1 MEERSEKNFSPKEAV
16 KQLAP
21 AYIISFALCYMLFL
35 YEPVLMYSTNIDDFW
50 FDLGTIIPS
59 MLGAFGL
66 FLAMTLALVTLIYL
80 INKRFSETLKVYYFV
95 LFAEF
100 FVFLVSYIQGNY
112 LTANLPALDGGSA
125 DWSKYAKDDLITVII
140 WIVMGIALIFAT
152 VKLEP
157 GKLAKYLSIGAAAV
171 FVMLTVSLVTETI
184 SNDAFRK
191 KDSTIA
197 TETNINNISSDKNF
211 IIFMVDSVDARDFYD
226 AVNAHEEY
234 KDMLRDFTYYPDT
247 MSTYAFTRESVP
259 YVLTG
264 KWNRNEKSFSDYCM
278 DAYNNSE
285 LFLELAERDY
295 DINVYDADIV
305 WQGEKSFDVKN
316 NISDG
321 NPDIYFGTFLQM
333 ELKYISFKYLP
344 YRFKRYS
351 GIDSFDLNLIIQKF
365 RWDNISIYN
374 NITRNSKLTQ
384 SKRDM
389 FQFIHAEGAHL
400 PMRYDKDLNIIDV
413 KDGSYEQLCE
423 ATAKVVDAFLQRL
436 RDNGTYDNSVII
448 ILSDHGYDKYGP
460 IPQVDDYVLK
470 RFNPILFIKGIDEK
484 HDMEISD
491 LPVSFT
497 DLMQA
502 YKELLD
508 GKQSTE
514 LFSDV
519 EQQRTRT
526 MMWYNYSRENL
537 MIEYETDGSAT
548 DWERFRKTGRVFT
561 R

>member
-1 MEERSEKNFSPKEAV
+1 MEEKSEKKFGFKEAA

-21 AYIISFALCYMLFL
+21 SYIITFTLCYMLFVF
-35 YEPVLMYSTNIDDFW
+35 EPVLMYSTNIDDFW
-50 FDLGTIIPS
+50 FDLKTIIPPI
-59 MLGAFGL
+59 MGAFGL
-66 FLAMTLALVTLIYL
+66 FLFMVLSLMTLIYA
-80 INKRFSETLKVYYFV
+80 INIRFSDNPKVYYLV
-95 LFAEF
+95 VIAEF
-100 FVFLVSYIQGNY
+100 FVFLASYIQGNY
-112 LTANLPALDGGSA
+112 LTADLPALDGGSP
-125 DWSKYAKDDLITVII
+125 DWSKYAKDDIITIVIWVI
-140 WIVMGIALIFAT
+140 LGAALIFAIL
-152 VKLEP
+152 KLELA
-157 GKLAKYLSIGAAAV
+157 KLAKYLSIGAAAV
-171 FVMLTVSLVTETI
+171 FVMLTVSLVTETV

-211 IIFMVDSVDARDFYD
+211 IIFMVDSVSAGDFYD
-226 AVNAHEEY
+226 AVNAHDEY
-234 KDMLRDFTYYPDT
+234 KDMLRDFTYYPDA

-264 KWNRNEKSFSDYCM
+264 KWNRNEKTFSDYCM

-285 LFLELAERDY
+285 LFLELAKRDY

-321 NPDIYFGTFLQM
+321 TPDIYFGTFVQM
-333 ELKYISFKYLP
+333 ELRYISFKYLP
-344 YRFKRYS
+344 YYFKRYS
-351 GIDSFDLNLIIQKF
+351 GIESFDLNLIIQKF

-374 NITRNSKLTQ
+374 NITKNSKLSQ

-389 FQFIHAEGAHL
+389 FQFVHVEGAHL
-400 PMRYDKDLNIIDV
+400 PMRYDKDLNIIPV

-423 ATAKVVDAFLQRL
+423 ATAKVIDAFLQRL

-470 RFNPILFIKGIDEK
+470 RFNPILFIKGYGEK

-491 LPVSFT
+491 LPISFT

-502 YKELLD
+502 YKDLLD
-508 GKQSTE
+508 DKPSTE

-526 MMWYNYSRENL
+526 VMWYNYSRENY
-537 MIEYETDGSAT
+537 MVEYETDGAAA
-548 DWERFRKTGRVFT
+548 DWEKFRKTGRIFY

>member
-1 MEERSEKNFSPKEAV
+1 MEESVKKFGFKEAA

-21 AYIISFALCYMLFL
+21 SYIITFALCYMLFVF
-35 YEPVLMYSTNIDDFW
+35 EPVLMYSTNIDDFW
-50 FDLGTIIPS
+50 FDLETIIPPI
-59 MLGAFGL
+59 LGAFGL
-66 FLAMTLALVTLIYL
+66 FLFMVLSLMTLLYT
-80 INKRFSETLKVYYFV
+80 INIRFSENPKVYYLV
-95 LFAEF
+95 VIAEF
-100 FVFLVSYIQGNY
+100 FVFIASYIQGNY
-112 LTANLPALDGGSA
+112 LTADLPALDGGST
-125 DWSKYAKDDLITVII
+125 DWSKYTKDDIITIVIWVI
-140 WIVMGIALIFAT
+140 LGIALIFAV
-152 VKLEP
+152 VKLELA
-157 GKLAKYLSIGAAAV
+157 KLAKYLSIGAAAV
-171 FVMLTVSLVTETI
+171 FVMLTVSLVTETV

-211 IIFMVDSVDARDFYD
+211 IIFMVDSVSAGDFYD
-226 AVNAHEEY
+226 AVNAHDEY
-234 KDMLRDFTYYPDT
+234 KDMLRDFTYYPDAL
-247 MSTYAFTRESVP
+247 STYAFTRESVP

-285 LFLELAERDY
+285 LFLELAKRDY

-316 NISDG
+316 NISGG
-321 NPDIYFGTFLQM
+321 NPDIYFGTFIQM
-333 ELKYISFKYLP
+333 ELRYISFKYLP
-344 YRFKRYS
+344 YYFKGYS
-351 GIDSFDLNLIIQKF
+351 GIESFDLNLIIQKF

-374 NITRNSKLTQ
+374 NITRNSKLSQ

-389 FQFIHAEGAHL
+389 FQFVHVEGAHL
-400 PMRYDKDLNIIDV
+400 PMRYDKDLNIIEV

-423 ATAKVVDAFLQRL
+423 ATAKVIDAFLQRL

-470 RFNPILFIKGIDEK
+470 RFNPILFIKGYGEK

-502 YKELLD
+502 YKDLLD
-508 GKQSTE
+508 DKPSTE

-526 MMWYNYSRENL
+526 VMWYNYSRENY
-537 MIEYETDGSAT
+537 MVEYETDGAAA
-548 DWERFRKTGRVFT
+548 DWEKFRKTGRIFY

>member
-1 MEERSEKNFSPKEAV
+1 MEERSVKKFGFKDAV
-16 KQLAP
+16 KELAP
-21 AYIISFALCYMLFL
+21 SYIITFALCYMLFVF
-35 YEPVLMYSTNIDDFW
+35 EPVLMYSTNIDDFW
-50 FDLGTIIPS
+50 FDLETIIPS
-59 MLGAFGL
+59 ILEAFGL
-66 FLAMTLALVTLIYL
+66 LLLMVLAFVTLVYL
-80 INKRFSETLKVYYFV
+80 INRRFSETLKVYYFV
-95 LFAEF
+95 VIAEF
-100 FVFLVSYIQGNY
+100 FIFLAAYIQGNY
-112 LTANLPALDGGSA
+112 LTANLPALDGGSV
-125 DWSKYAKDDLITVII
+125 DWSQYAKDDIVTLVIWVII
-140 WIVMGIALIFAT
+140 GAALLFAI
-152 VKLEP
+152 VKLEFA
-157 GKLAKYLSIGAAAV
+157 KLAKYLAIGAAAV
-171 FVMLTVSLVTETI
+171 FVMLTVSLINEI
-184 SNDAFRK
+184 ASNDAFRK

-197 TETNINNISSDKNF
+197 TETNINNISSNKNF
-211 IIFMVDSVDARDFYD
+211 IIFMVDSVSAGDFYD
-226 AVNAHEEY
+226 AMNAHDEY
-234 KDMLRDFTYYPDT
+234 KDMLRDFTYYPDA

-305 WQGEKSFDVKN
+305 WQGEKNFDVKN

-321 NPDIYFGTFLQM
+321 TPDIYFGTFMQM
-333 ELKYISFKYLP
+333 EFRYVTFKYLP
-344 YRFKRYS
+344 YCFKKYS

-374 NITRNSKLTQ
+374 NITKTPKLSQ

-389 FQFIHAEGAHL
+389 FQFLHVEGAHL
-400 PMRYDKDLNIIDV
+400 PMRYDKDLNIIPV

-423 ATAKVVDAFLQRL
+423 ATAKVIDAFLQRL

-470 RFNPILFIKGIDEK
+470 RFNPILFIKGYQEK
-484 HDMEISD
+484 HDMEISE

-502 YKELLD
+502 YKDLLD
-508 GKQSTE
+508 DKPSTE
-514 LFSDV
+514 LFPDV
-519 EQQRTRT
+519 EMQRTRT
-526 MMWYNYSRENL
+526 VMWYNYSRENY
-537 MIEYETDGSAT
+537 MIEYETDGAAA
-548 DWERFRKTGRVFT
+548 DWEKFRKTGRIFY